1 MSNEKTLSTSLKWVA
16 VFRVTTPEGQKTF
29 RIHKER
35 IILGSLGSADIRV
48 ASEKVSPIH
57 AIIEWSESGAVL
69 FDLASDSG
77 TRVNGEPAI
86 TRNLVNGDKIL
97 IENVEIVYS
106 REELQ
111 SLIPKFQPKAAG
123 ERKLFRESEEV
134 LTPLILENEAEI
146 EDIFEYPPRGERAL
160 EVVMSW
166 MGVILNIEHFI
177 KEKEVVLG
185 SAPFVAPHNVK
196 LVTRSGN
203 DYFLQLDPLMTGVL
217 QRRGELT
224 KLDVVSQS
232 GSQVPFKSGDFAKI
246 KVGEIAYYISFCEA
260 PPHIKRKQWVERDPF
275 FYRTLVTSLLVSGAL
290 IVTMM
295 KVQISPD
302 ITAEEVPERIATI
315 LYQPEKFK
323 APPRIIEPSERKVP
337 KEPEAKL
344 PKPKPKRIEIDL
356 KPKNV
361 DEKKPMPKEINVGQ
375 KTEQAKPKAQP
386 KQKNKAKEGEGAKAK
401 GKEGQRGKPNAAKGE
416 TAQTKAFRPS
426 PMAGTGTGGGN
437 SQAKPEEGNVDLLS
451 GSGARIDNILG
462 NAAEKI
468 GKSGSRLTGFGGFD
482 TQGNGGLGAAGIGKG
497 GGGTASSLGGLGNKG
512 IGGGRVGTG
521 AGAAGNGTG
530 LVGGKS
536 RVNIRS
542 GGPEETVVMG
552 AMDYDAINAAI
563 LAHRDEFRLC
573 YEREL
578 NAENPD
584 LGGRVSTNFVIG
596 STGRVS
602 TAAVLSSSLKNAN
615 AERCILEVIKRIDF
629 PKPNGGGEV
638 SVNYPFRYS
647 AGGK

>member
-1 MSNEKTLSTSLKWVA
+1 MANETTLSNNLKWVA
-16 VFRVTTPEGQKTF
+16 VFHVSLPEGQKTF

-35 IILGSLGSADIRV
+35 IVLGSMSSADIRIS
-48 ASEKVSPIH
+48 AETVSPIH
-57 AIIEWSESGAVL
+57 AVIEWSENGAVL

-86 TRNLVNGDKIL
+86 TRTLKSGDKIQ
-97 IENVEIVYS
+97 IADVTITYS
-106 REELQ
+106 QEELQ
-111 SLIPKFQPKAAG
+111 ALIPKFQPKAAG
-123 ERKLFRESEEV
+123 ERKLFREDQES
-134 LTPLILENEAEI
+134 LAPLILESEAEI

-166 MGVILNIEHFI
+166 MRVILNVEHFI
-177 KEKEVVLG
+177 KEKEIKLG
-185 SAPFVAPHNVK
+185 KAPFVSPHDVK
-196 LVTRSGN
+196 LVTKSGN
-203 DYFLQLDPLMTGVL
+203 DYFLQLDPQMSGVL

-224 KLDVVSQS
+224 RIEAVAKN
-232 GSQVPFKSGDFAKI
+232 GSQVPFKSGDFAKV
-246 KVGEIAYYISFCEA
+246 KVGEVDYYLSFTEA
-260 PPHIKRKQWVERDPF
+260 PPHIKRKQWMERDPF
-275 FYRTLVTSLLVSGAL
+275 FYKTLITSLLISAAL
-290 IVTMM
+290 VFTMLRI
-295 KVQISPD
+295 QINPEIQS
-302 ITAEEVPERIATI
+302 EEVPERIATI
-315 LYQPEKFK
+315 LYQPEKFPPK
-323 APPRIIEPSERKVP
+323 PRIV
-337 KEPEAKL
+337 EPETKPEKKVA
-344 PKPKPKRIEIDL
+344 PVEKPKPKRVEIDL

-375 KTEQAKPKAQP
+375 KAQQTKPKAVA
-386 KQKNKAKEGEGAKAK
+386 KQENKAKEGEGAKAK

-426 PMAGTGTGGGN
+426 PMAGKGTGGGN
-437 SQAKPEEGNVDLLS
+437 SQGKPEEGNVDLLA

-497 GGGTASSLGGLGNKG
+497 GGGTAESLGGLGNKG